1 MRVRLLPENTPLGW
15 TPYAWLVY
23 LSFFLVLAVVGNE
36 PHHWLVDGPAILVF
50 LVLYFRGFWVS
61 GNALLRIVFAI
72 VAIGLLT
79 SVRNP
84 GASSF
89 FIFAAAFLGELGPP
103 ARAARWLL
111 VIVGIIA
118 LHTWIAGLSAAFWVP
133 AVALSVLI
141 GGSNIHFGE
150 MRRKN
155 RALIKAHEM
164 AERFARVAERERIAR
179 DLHDLLGHTLS
190 IIVLK
195 SELAAKLAERNPA
208 GAAAEIRE
216 VEEIS
221 RKALAEVRRAI
232 HGYRGERLADELN
245 TSRKALETAGVT
257 LETEIEPFALAPDT
271 ERALALALREAVTN
285 VVRHARASRC
295 VVRLA
300 QDKGAVTLTIE
311 DNGVGGGLVEGAG
324 LTGMRERMAEIGGRV
339 VRDGKNGARLTLT
352 VPELPKLP
360 QLPKLTELLEPGEIA

>member
-23 LSFFLVLAVVGNE
+23 LSFFLVLGVLRNE
-36 PHHWLVDGPAILVF
+36 PHHWLVDGPAILLF

-79 SVRNP
+79 SLRNP

-89 FIFAAAFLGELGPP
+89 FIFAAAFLGEVGPP
-103 ARAARWLL
+103 SRAARWLL

-118 LHTWIAGLSAAFWVP
+118 LHTWIAGLSAAFWIP
-133 AVALSVLI
+133 AATLSVLI

-150 MRRKN
+150 MRRKD

-195 SELAAKLAERNPA
+195 SELAAKLSERNPA
-208 GAAAEIRE
+208 RAAAEIRE

-245 TSRKALETAGVT
+245 TSRKALEAAGVT

-295 VVRLA
+295 GVRLV
-300 QDKGAVTLTIE
+300 QDTDAVTLSIE
-311 DNGVGGGLVEGAG
+311 DNGVGGELVEGAG
-324 LTGMRERMAEIGGRV
+324 LAGMRERMAEIGGRV
-339 VRDGKNGARLTLT
+339 ERDGKNGARLTLT
-352 VPELPKLP
+352 VQALPELPRLPKLP
-360 QLPKLTELLEPGEIA
+360 GLVAPDEIA